1 MSETEKDEEFKKL
14 LEELKA
20 KSRRCGKC
28 GHFHEYYIDSAE
40 GMSNTGI
47 GWCGLLKKDVKYSDG
62 CERFNY
68 RRYKNLSL
76 LAIDKRL
83 CEMIEELTEIR
94 RIIKEQS

>member
-14 LEELKA
+14 FEELKA
-20 KSRRCGKC
+20 KSKHCGKC

-40 GMSNTGI
+40 GMSNTDI
-47 GWCGLLKKDVKYSDG
+47 GWCGALKKDVSRSER
-62 CERFNY
+62 CEEFDY
-68 RRYKNLSL
+68 RSFKNLSL

-83 CEMIEELTEIR
+83 CEMIAELTEIR